1 MAISKW
7 LALVSTIALTGCCVS
22 GNGCYA
28 PTAGTPIAWD
38 GLGSPPFEN
47 ADGQAPAR
55 KPHRSREIIAGN
67 VSEAKASSDIKSESE
82 DRWAKEQAAAAEADR
97 KLTRKLKICSS
108 CE

>member
-7 LALVSTIALTGCCVS
+7 LALVSTIALTGCCAS

-28 PTAGTPIAWD
+28 PVPGTPIAWD
-38 GLGSPPFEN
+38 GLGSPPSEN

-67 VSEAKASSDIKSESE
+67 VSEAKASSDPKSESDE
-82 DRWAKEQAAAAEADR
+82 RWAKEQAAAAEADR